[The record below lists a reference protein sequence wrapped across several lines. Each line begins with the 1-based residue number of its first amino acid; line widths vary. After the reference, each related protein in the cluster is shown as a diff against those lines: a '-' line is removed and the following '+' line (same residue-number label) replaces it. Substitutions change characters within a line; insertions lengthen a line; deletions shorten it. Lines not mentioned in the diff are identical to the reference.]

1 MENITFYVGM
11 AEWVSLM
18 GSIVGIMVWFEH
30 KFEKL
35 ERRMDEKFDKHEQRF
50 EKHEQRFYDIL
61 KEIRDAK
68 FEGFKAAFYKYN

>member
-18 GSIVGIMVWFEH
+18 GSIVGIMIWFEH

-50 EKHEQRFYDIL
+50 YDLL
-61 KEIRDAK
+61 KEIRDK
-68 FEGFKAAFYKYN
+68 K